1 MPYVVHLRADVLR
14 QYCNEIGWSVD
25 AFADAAERNRNT
37 IYRAMRG
44 GHVGSELI
52 AACAALFGEESLSEL
67 LVYGHSSGSEVG
79 PPVPRRPFAP
89 RLARR
94 ADDAA

>member
-1 MPYVVHLRADVLR
+1 MPYVVQLRADVLR

-37 IYRAMRG
+37 VYRALRG

-52 AACAALFGEESLSEL
+52 AACAALFGEDALREL
-67 LVYGHSSGSEVG
+67 LVFAHSSGREIG

-94 ADDAA
+94 DDTAA

>member
-1 MPYVVHLRADVLR
+1 MPYVVQLRADVLR
-14 QYCNEIGWSVD
+14 QYCNELGWDVD
-25 AFADAAERNRNT
+25 TLADAAERNRNT

-52 AACAALFGEESLSEL
+52 AACAALFGPESLHDL
-67 LVYGHSSGSEVG
+67 LIFGHSSGREIG

-94 ADDAA
+94 DDAA